1 MTGDSDAIVYALRGV
16 QHGATEVQYRH
27 GVLLAEITSPR
38 AAFVVTAT
46 VQMNDA
52 VETFESAVRRLQ
64 TVAAELDC
72 EPSDRRIASLGDLVL
87 HLRLFAIV
95 SEIERLTR
103 DLHSPKVGIRPIF
116 TGQAPSIGDAPALV
130 WERISRMW
138 LKYGHLIRGSG
149 RKTRRGV
156 VREAQRALTM
166 IGQDPDLMYVL
177 RIGIAR
183 LDWPGVF
190 GACRNIIELL
200 EFAVDVEPDAELFGA
215 APHPELIDDLP
226 PSVRAGIRREDDR
239 Q

>member
-1 MTGDSDAIVYALRGV
+1 MTGDSDAIVYALPGV

-27 GVLLAEITSPR
+27 GVLLAELESPR
-38 AAFVVTAT
+38 AASVVVAT
-46 VQMNDA
+46 VQMHHA
-52 VETFESAVRRLQ
+52 IETFESAVRRLQ
-64 TVAAELDC
+64 MVAAELDC
-72 EPSDRRIASLGDLVL
+72 EPSDRRIASLGDMVL
-87 HLRLFAIV
+87 HLRLFAIL
-95 SEIERLTR
+95 SEIERLTK

-116 TGQAPSIGDAPALV
+116 TGQTPSIVDAPTLV
-130 WERISRMW
+130 WEHISRMW
-138 LKYGHLIRGSG
+138 LKYSHLIRESG
-149 RKTRRGV
+149 GKARRCL

-183 LDWPGVF
+183 LDWPRVF
-190 GACRNIIELL
+190 GACQNIVELL

-215 APHPELIDDLP
+215 APNPDLIDDRP